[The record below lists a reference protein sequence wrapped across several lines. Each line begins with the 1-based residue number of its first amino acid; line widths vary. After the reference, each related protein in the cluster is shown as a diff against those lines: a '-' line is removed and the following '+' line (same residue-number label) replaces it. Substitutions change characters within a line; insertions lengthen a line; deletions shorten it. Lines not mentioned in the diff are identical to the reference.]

1 MSLLNNL
8 TTLINQ
14 LNVPVE
20 TGVFSDEAPEQY
32 IVLIPVTSNYDL
44 YADNLPTID
53 VEEVRI
59 SIYSK
64 TNYLNLK
71 RRIERLILSNELTIT
86 DRRYN
91 GFEKESKYH
100 HYNLWQFL
108 LVQYPYTYHTI
119 HSILSM

>member
-1 MSLLNNL
+1 MSLLNKL
-8 TTLINQ
+8 TALINQ

-20 TGVFSDEAPEQY
+20 TGVFSDETPEQY

-64 TNYLNLK
+64 TNYLSLK
-71 RRIERLILSNELTIT
+71 RKLEKLILSNELTIS

-100 HYNLWQFL
+100 HY
-108 LVQYPYTYHTI
+108 TI
-119 HSILSM
+119 DVEKEYNFEEEN